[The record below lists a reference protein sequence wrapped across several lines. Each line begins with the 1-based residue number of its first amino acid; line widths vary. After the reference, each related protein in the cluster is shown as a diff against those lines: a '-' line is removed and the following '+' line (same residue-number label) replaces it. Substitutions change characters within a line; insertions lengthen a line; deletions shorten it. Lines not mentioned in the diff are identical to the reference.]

1 MTDGNFEIQVFPAGE
16 IVPMPQA
23 AEAVGTD
30 TVEMAHT
37 CSYYY
42 WRQGPDLRDRHR
54 DSRSGSTRG

>member
-16 IVPMPQA
+16 IVPTPQA
-23 AEAVGTD
+23 AEAVGTN

-42 WRQGPDLRDRHR
+42 WGKDPTFALGTAVPF
-54 DSRSGSTRG
+54 SSTPG

>member
-1 MTDGNFEIQVFPAGE
+1 MSGGNFEIQVFPAGE

-23 AEAVGTD
+23 AEAVGTG

-42 WRQGPDLRDRHR
+42 WGDRPDLRHRHGGA
-54 DSRSGSTRG
+54 RSGSTRG